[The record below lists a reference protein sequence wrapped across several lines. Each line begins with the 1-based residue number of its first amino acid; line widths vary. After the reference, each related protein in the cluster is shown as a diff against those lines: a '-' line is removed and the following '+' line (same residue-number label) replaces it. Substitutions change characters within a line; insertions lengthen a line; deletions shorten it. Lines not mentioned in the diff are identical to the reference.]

1 MSTPKAQSEPVAPSE
16 IEQIRKKIDTKFQQ
30 FATLISAATRPLPT
44 QTGDGTYLEY
54 QKDPPEFIKK
64 IDDTLKDL
72 SSLGIT
78 DVATLLQVQEKQLT
92 GAVWDDK
99 QYLMERLI
107 QTAARFPDNSATG
120 KKITDGFLSTLY
132 NDLQHPPI
140 S

>member
-16 IEQIRKKIDTKFQQ
+16 IEQIRKKIDTKFQN
-30 FATLISAATRPLPT
+30 FSNLISAATRPLPT

-54 QKDPPEFIKK
+54 EEDPPEFIKK
-64 IDDTLKDL
+64 IDATLKDL

-78 DVATLLQVQEKQLT
+78 DVATLLQVQEKQKT